1 MEEILNI
8 TIHHSGEFVSEDLSV
23 YEGGEIADLR
33 VDADMWGY
41 YELLGAIKELG
52 YPAIEKIY
60 YRDPTAGMNLLIDDK
75 GALEIADLYR
85 VHLSVEVFIQH
96 TLSQPEY
103 VDESEVI
110 LDETPLN
117 VMEEDAVR
125 QNEVSEDAVRQ
136 NEVSE
141 DAVRHNEVSE
151 DVVRPNEVSED
162 AVGQKEASEDVV
174 MQNEASEGE
183 VGQKEASEDVVIQ
196 NEASE
201 GEVGQKEA
209 SEDVVM
215 QNEASEGEVGQKEA
229 SEDVVMQNEASEG
242 EVGQKEAS
250 EYVVIQNEASEGEVG
265 QKEASEGEVG
275 QKEASENV
283 VGQND
288 DDSSD
293 DDSSDDSSFKY
304 DSAKEVVFDD
314 ETDECDTELEE
325 EEGNDDVTDE
335 CETEANKE
343 DCKGSDNESEDL
355 VSECDSEDSNT
366 TKRKKYPIFKLLK
379 DMSNYKWEV
388 GTYFSTKED
397 IKEAVTSYAVQSGRN
412 LKYIKNDKIRVRV
425 RCKDG
430 CE

>member
-151 DVVRPNEVSED
+151 DAVRPNEVSED

-174 MQNEASEGE
+174 MQNEASEDA

-201 GEVGQKEA
+201 
-209 SEDVVM
+209 D
-215 QNEASEGEVGQKEA
+215 EVGQKEA

-265 QKEASEGEVG
+265 QKEASED
-275 QKEASENV
+275 V
-283 VGQND
+283 VIQND